1 MIDFYFLG
9 IGGTAM
15 ANVAVALS
23 TCGYNISG
31 VDANVYPPMSEFLE
45 RNGIVYFNGY
55 SAEHLETL
63 TPKYVVVGNAISRG
77 NAELEVALNRRLKLV
92 SMPEIVREYLI
103 EQHTSIVV
111 SGTHGK
117 TTTTSL
123 LAWLLESCGVS
134 PGFLIGGIPENF
146 GEGCR
151 ASTRKTN
158 GYFVSEG
165 DEYDTAFFD
174 KRSKFLHYRPD
185 IAIVNNLEFDHA
197 DIFSSISEIELS
209 FKRFLNLVP
218 QKGLALLNADDAR
231 VLRLSEK
238 LFAPVQTFGFGE
250 NATWQARDVDYRSDE
265 THFSLFKQG
274 NFISRFRSPLLGEH
288 NVRNALAAVSAC
300 LYLGFQP
307 DVIQSGLSSF
317 KSVKRRLEVVAEIG
331 GITLIDDFAH
341 HPTAIRE
348 TLKATR
354 QKYPNR
360 RIVACFEPR
369 SNTTTRNIFQKE
381 LVECFEFADVIAL
394 GKIDRPERYA
404 PDERLDTEKI
414 ISELK
419 SQGKIG
425 YASPM
430 PIPENYPMDI
440 VNFLSSHLHHGDV
453 ILAMSNGA
461 FGNLKAHLLET
472 LKNSLSDVHS

>member
-15 ANVAVALS
+15 ASVAVALS
-23 TCGYNISG
+23 KCGYKISG
-31 VDANVYPPMSEFLE
+31 VDANVYPPMSHFLAQH
-45 RNGIVYFNGY
+45 GIEYFNGY
-55 SAEHLETL
+55 QAQHLETL
-63 TPKYVVVGNAISRG
+63 TPERVVVGNAISRG

-103 EQHTSIVV
+103 KRHTSMVV

-123 LAWLLESCGVS
+123 LAWLLESCKAS

-151 ASTRKTN
+151 ASMRESD
-158 GYFVSEG
+158 GYFVIEG

-197 DIFSSISEIELS
+197 DIFSSIAEIELS

-218 QKGLALLNADDAR
+218 QNGLVLLNADDAR
-231 VLRLSEK
+231 VMRLAEK
-238 LFAPVQTFGFGE
+238 CLAPVQTFGFGD
-250 NATWQARDVDYRSDE
+250 NATWQAKEVRYDTLE
-265 THFSLFKQG
+265 TRFSLFRNG
-274 NFISRFRSPLLGEH
+274 DFVADFCSPLVGEH
-288 NVRNALAAVSAC
+288 NVRNALASLSAC
-300 LYLGFQP
+300 LYLGFEP
-307 DVIQSGLSSF
+307 ELLQSGLRSF
-317 KSVKRRLEVVAEIG
+317 KNVKRRLQVIAEMN

-348 TLKATR
+348 TLKAAR

-381 LVECFEFADVIAL
+381 LVDCFELADVVAL
-394 GKIDRPERYA
+394 GKIDRPERYSPA
-404 PDERLDTEKI
+404 ERLNTQAI
-414 ISELK
+414 ISELE
-419 SQGKIG
+419 SRGKIG
-425 YASPM
+425 YASPV
-430 PIPENYPMDI
+430 PAPKNYPLDI
-440 VNFLSSHLHHGDV
+440 VNFLSSRLHRGDV
-453 ILAMSNGA
+453 ILAMSNGN
-461 FGNLKAHLLET
+461 FGELNSHLLET
-472 LKNSLSDVHS
+472 LKNS

>member
-1 MIDFYFLG
+1 MTDFYFLG

-15 ANVAVALS
+15 ASVAVALAKS
-23 TCGYNISG
+23 GYSISG
-31 VDANVYPPMSEFLE
+31 VDANVYPPMSDYLKQ
-45 RNGIVYFNGY
+45 NGIACFNGY
-55 SAEHLETL
+55 DAEHLRIVA
-63 TPKYVVVGNAISRG
+63 PNQIVVGNAMSRG
-77 NAELEVALNRRLKLV
+77 NVELEAALNERFALV
-92 SMPEIVREYLI
+92 SLPEIVRARFI
-103 EQHTSIVV
+103 KRNTSLVV

-123 LAWLLESCGVS
+123 LAWLLETCGAK

-151 ASTRKTN
+151 APQSESG

-185 IAIVNNLEFDHA
+185 VAIVGNLEFDHA
-197 DIFSSISEIELS
+197 DIFKSIEEIELS

-218 QKGLALLNADDAR
+218 QNGLALLNADDERA
-231 VLRLSEK
+231 LRLRENCFS
-238 LFAPVQTFGFGE
+238 PVQTFGFGGA
-250 NATWQARDVDYRSDE
+250 ATWQARDVEYGANE
-265 THFSLFKQG
+265 TRFSLFKQG
-274 NFISRFRSPLLGEH
+274 DFVARFCSSLLGEH
-288 NVRNALAAVSAC
+288 NVRNALAALSAC
-300 LYLGFQP
+300 LHLGFRP
-307 DVIQSGLSSF
+307 DLLQKGLSSF
-317 KSVKRRLEVVAEIG
+317 KNVKRRLEVVAEVN

-348 TLKATR
+348 TLKAVR

-381 LVECFEFADVIAL
+381 LADCFDLADVVAL

-404 PDERLDTEKI
+404 PDERLDAQKI
-414 ISELK
+414 VSDLE

-425 YASPM
+425 YATPV
-430 PIPENYPMDI
+430 PAPENYPLDI
-440 VNFLSSHLHHGDV
+440 VNFLSSRLHRGDV

-461 FGNLKAHLLET
+461 FGNLKSHILET
-472 LKNSLSDVHS
+472 LKNS

>member
-15 ANVAVALS
+15 ASVAVALS
-23 TCGYNISG
+23 KCGYKVSG
-31 VDANVYPPMSEFLE
+31 VDANVYPPMSDFLGQNGITYVNGYNAANLE
-45 RNGIVYFNGY
+45 RL
-55 SAEHLETL
+55 APEC
-63 TPKYVVVGNAISRG
+63 VVVGNAISRG
-77 NAELEVALNRRLKLV
+77 NVELEIALNRRLKLV
-92 SMPEIVREYLI
+92 SMPEIVREYLMK
-103 EQHTSIVV
+103 QHTSIVI

-123 LAWLLESCGVS
+123 LAWLLESSQAS

-151 ASTRKTN
+151 ASGRKIG
-158 GYFVSEG
+158 GYFVLEG
-165 DEYDTAFFD
+165 DEYDTSFFD

-197 DIFSSISEIELS
+197 DIFNSIAEIELS

-218 QKGLALLNADDAR
+218 QNGLVLLNADDAR
-231 VLRLSEK
+231 VARLSHQCV
-238 LFAPVQTFGFGE
+238 APVQTFGFNEG
-250 NATWQARDVDYRSDE
+250 AQWQAREIEYGTTE
-265 THFSLFKQG
+265 TGFSLFKNG
-274 NFISRFRSPLLGEH
+274 DFIARFRSPLLGEH
-288 NVRNALAAVSAC
+288 NVRNALATLSAC

-307 DVIQSGLSSF
+307 EMLQSGLSSF
-317 KSVKRRLEVVAEIG
+317 KNVKRRLEVVAEMN
-331 GITLIDDFAH
+331 GITVIDDFAH

-348 TLKATR
+348 TLKAVR

-381 LVECFEFADVIAL
+381 LVDCFELAQVVAL

-404 PDERLDTEKI
+404 LDERLDAQKI
-414 ISELK
+414 VSELEE
-419 SQGKIG
+419 QGKIG
-425 YASPM
+425 YASPV
-430 PIPENYPMDI
+430 PAPKNYPLDI
-440 VNFLSSHLHHGDV
+440 VNFLTSRLHRGDV

-461 FGNLKAHLLET
+461 FGNLKSHLLET
-472 LKNSLSDVHS
+472 LKNS

>member
-15 ANVAVALS
+15 ASVAVALS
-23 TCGYNISG
+23 KCGYKVSG
-31 VDANVYPPMSEFLE
+31 VDANVYPPMSTFLE
-45 RNGIVYFNGY
+45 QNGISYFNGY
-55 SAEHLETL
+55 EAEHLEML
-63 TPKYVVVGNAISRG
+63 TPERVVVGNAISRG
-77 NAELEVALNRRLKLV
+77 NAELEIALNRRLKLV
-92 SMPEIVREYLI
+92 SMPEIVREYLMK
-103 EQHTSIVV
+103 QHTSIVV

-123 LAWLLESCGVS
+123 LAWLLESSQAS

-151 ASTRKTN
+151 ASWHKIG
-158 GYFVSEG
+158 GYFVLEG
-165 DEYDTAFFD
+165 DEYDTSFFD

-197 DIFSSISEIELS
+197 DIFNSIAEIERS
-209 FKRFLNLVP
+209 FKHFLNLVP
-218 QKGLALLNADDAR
+218 QNGLVLLNADDAR
-231 VLRLSEK
+231 VARLSHQCV
-238 LFAPVQTFGFGE
+238 APVQTFGFKEG
-250 NATWQARDVDYRSDE
+250 AQWQAREIEYGTTE
-265 THFSLFKQG
+265 TDFSLFKNG
-274 NFISRFRSPLLGEH
+274 EFIARFRSPLLGEH
-288 NVRNALAAVSAC
+288 NVRNALATLSAC

-307 DVIQSGLSSF
+307 EMLQSGLSSF
-317 KSVKRRLEVVAEIG
+317 KNVKRRLEVVAEIN
-331 GITLIDDFAH
+331 GITVIDDFAH

-348 TLKATR
+348 TLKAVR

-381 LVECFEFADVIAL
+381 LVDCFELAQVVAL

-404 PDERLDTEKI
+404 LNERLDAQKI
-414 ISELK
+414 VSELEL
-419 SQGKIG
+419 QGKIA
-425 YASPM
+425 YASPV
-430 PIPENYPMDI
+430 PAPKNYPLDI
-440 VNFLSSHLHHGDV
+440 VNFLTSQLHRGDV

-461 FGNLKAHLLET
+461 FGNLKSHLLET
-472 LKNSLSDVHS
+472 LKNS

>member
-15 ANVAVALS
+15 ASVAVALS
-23 TCGYNISG
+23 NCGYNISG
-31 VDANVYPPMSEFLE
+31 VDANVYPPMSAFLE

-55 SAEHLETL
+55 SAEHLEML
-63 TPKYVVVGNAISRG
+63 TPQKVVVGNAISRG
-77 NAELEVALNRRLKLV
+77 NVELEVALNRRLKLV

-158 GYFVSEG
+158 GYFVIEG

-185 IAIVNNLEFDHA
+185 VAIVNNLEFDHA
-197 DIFSSISEIELS
+197 DIFKSIDEIELS

-218 QKGLALLNADDAR
+218 QNGLVLLNADDAR

-250 NATWQARDVDYRSDE
+250 AATWQARDVEY
-265 THFSLFKQG
+265 
-274 NFISRFRSPLLGEH
+274 PLLGEH
-288 NVRNALAAVSAC
+288 NVRNVLAAVSAC

-307 DVIQSGLSSF
+307 DGIQSGLSSF

-331 GITLIDDFAH
+331 GITIIDDFAH

-360 RIVACFEPR
+360 RLVACFEPR

-381 LVECFEFADVIAL
+381 LVECFELADVIAL

-404 PDERLDTEKI
+404 PNERLDTAKI
-414 ISELK
+414 ISELE

-425 YASPM
+425 YASPA
-430 PIPENYPMDI
+430 PAPENYPLDI
-440 VNFLSSHLHHGDV
+440 VNFLSSHLHRGDV
-453 ILAMSNGA
+453 VLTMSNGA
-461 FGNLKAHLLET
+461 FGNLKAHLFQT
-472 LKNSLSDVHS
+472 LKNALNDVHS